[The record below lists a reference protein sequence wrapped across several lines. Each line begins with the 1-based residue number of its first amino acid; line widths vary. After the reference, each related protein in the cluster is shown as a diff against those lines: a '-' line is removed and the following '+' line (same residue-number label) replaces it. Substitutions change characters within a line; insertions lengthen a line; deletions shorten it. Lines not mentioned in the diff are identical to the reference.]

1 MLLQVGG
8 RVREGLV
15 GRASLPR
22 SELVADGREQG
33 MGEVHGSPH
42 LDHAVP
48 LGRRERCQDVLR
60 GAVRG
65 CNRLRGRV
73 PGRGRDEEDL
83 DRLDR
88 ELGEAGAKQLPEAVR
103 DRQRL
108 AGLELRAAADELV
121 AELERKSGL
130 PPLASRTRASSSRAS
145 SRPSRDL
152 SSRCSAPTPSGLS
165 ASRVSRPSGNA
176 RSSSSGTSTP
186 SASRNVARTPIRSLR
201 RRRNAI

>member
-1 MLLQVGG
+1 
-8 RVREGLV
+8 
-15 GRASLPR
+15 
-22 SELVADGREQG
+22 

-121 AELERKSGL
+121 AELEREERVAAARLPDPGELEPGELEAKPGL
-130 PPLASRTRASSSRAS
+130 EQPVQRADAERAE
-145 SRPSRDL
+145 RQPCQPAFR
-152 SSRCSAPTPSGLS
+152 
-165 ASRVSRPSGNA
+165 NA